1 MARAKAVEPEV
12 LAFQDHK
19 AKWNE
24 LGPVVDQDQW
34 PVEILYRITRS
45 MPQPKGVV
53 RLSEATINANE
64 IRIKGVTNKPE
75 AIGQFNFTIN
85 KSEELTRYKFDSPP
99 PNNTSKG
106 TEFVIQG
113 AVPQEQQ

>member
-1 MARAKAVEPEV
+1 
-12 LAFQDHK
+12 
-19 AKWNE
+19 
-24 LGPVVDQDQW
+24 
-34 PVEILYRITRS
+34 